1 MKTKFYKKIEKGS
14 LIRIKKKKKT
24 KELIVHFRILD
35 YSLG

>member
-14 LIRIKKKKKT
+14 LIRIKKKKT